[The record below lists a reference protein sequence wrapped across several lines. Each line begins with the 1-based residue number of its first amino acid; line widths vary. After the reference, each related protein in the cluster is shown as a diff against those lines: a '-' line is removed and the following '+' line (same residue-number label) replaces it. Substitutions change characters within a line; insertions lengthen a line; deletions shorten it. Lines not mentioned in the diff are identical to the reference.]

1 MNRQASWKRKTK
13 ETDIRAAV
21 NLDGKGKFEVATSIG
36 FFDHMLETFARHGLF
51 DLTLKAE
58 GDLHVDQHHLVE
70 DCGLVLGK
78 AFSLALGDRKGI
90 NRAGYFV
97 FPMDE
102 ALAVVAVD
110 IAGRPHLQY
119 DASFRRRFCGGLDT
133 DLIPDFFQAFAIS
146 IQGNLVMRMAFGR
159 SDHHKI
165 EAMFKAFG
173 RAMRMACSLDRRDQA
188 SVPSTKGVVDGDRD
202 R

>member
-13 ETDIRAAV
+13 ETDIRATV
-21 NLDGKGKFEVATSIG
+21 NLDGKGTFEGTTAIG
-36 FFDHMLETFARHGLF
+36 FFDHMLETFAKHGLF
-51 DLTLKAE
+51 SLRIKAQ

-78 AFSLALGDRKGI
+78 VFGLALGDRKGI

-119 DASFRRRFCGGLDT
+119 DASFRRRFCGDLDT
-133 DLIPDFFQAFAIS
+133 DLVPDFFQAFAVS
-146 IQGNLVMRMAFGR
+146 IKGNLVVRMAFGR
-159 SDHHKI
+159 SDHHKM
-165 EAMFKAFG
+165 EAIFKAFG
-173 RAMRMACSLDRRDQA
+173 RAMRMACSRDPRDA
-188 SVPSTKGVVDGDRD
+188 MSIPSTKGVIDGDRD